1 MRISNSLL
9 EVDTEENVN
18 GDEEIEEDA
27 YINVRRNKMNQINA

>member
-1 MRISNSLL
+1 
-9 EVDTEENVN
+9 VDTEENVN